1 MAEYDLRPQELALE
15 VAAGNVDLGL
25 EAELL
30 AEPDRRAVAVA
41 NADALARSALERVD
55 ANRVAR
61 RELLELLGDAPRPW
75 IGVSLASP
83 AIVDALDEAAR
94 AIDAGADLVRV
105 EVPPSREL
113 AERLAG
119 PGSAVEGWRAAPTS
133 RGGLAAHE
141 PHGQPIP
148 TGAQRALSVL
158 RRFVD
163 EAGARRRGYVRLM
176 TDARPL
182 AAPDQAV
189 VAAFERID
197 MVVADPIREM
207 ISGRVDPDRALADH
221 VFAHRLLCRAGARV
235 LVPAGPLL
243 VAPDLERG
251 LPSDPA
257 TRAGRALAMQLLAVA
272 LAQRDGLPPGSIV
285 VGAFPDWLVDEPG
298 APLRAAAEVAL
309 RRALLPDH
317 PLAFVEPAP
326 EDDPAGAWH
335 ALVAALLP
343 DAGDVDLVLREPA
356 GTPGPC
362 HRPHP
367 RSRHRRHGAARGSL
381 GTRAVGSGRGAC
393 RPRGRGRAGHAGGA
407 GRSRLGGRRGPA
419 PRGGYDRP
427 GCRGG
432 RRADRGVRRPGRG
445 RGHNRLRSVRVSVG
459 RRRSAGRQTRVSS
472 SGSSSATRRSQVGQ
486 CHAAWSGVPHSS
498 WRSGSPTPPRRAPQP
513 ARRWRAP
520 ASSRP
525 SIVSAYSMRSGR
537 RRVGRRDQDP
547 GALEAPQPVRE
558 DVGGD
563 PGHGLGDLVEP
574 QGGGEQRLHQ
584 EQAPAVADAVERGA
598 EGARRQRG
606 RRDRRDGSSPPMV
619 GEGLAG
625 CRIR

>member
-1 MAEYDLRPQELALE
+1 MHLHGDGSDLDVLRTRATDIAAAWAAAAAGFTTVGQERAILRLFGVTGVDRAGRPLAAEVVDRYVAPDPVRLGGGIALPFAIAMAEYDLRPQELAME

-41 NADALARSALERVD
+41 SAVALARSALERVD

-83 AIVDALDEAAR
+83 AIVDALDEASR

-113 AERLAG
+113 ADLLGQAG
-119 PGSAVEGWRAAPTS
+119 KAANRWRAAPSS

-141 PHGQPIP
+141 PHAQPIP

-176 TDARPL
+176 TEARPL
-182 AAPDQAV
+182 AAPDHAV

-197 MVVADPIREM
+197 VVVADPIREV
-207 ISGRVDPDRALADH
+207 ITGRVDPDRALADH
-221 VFAHRLLCRAGARV
+221 VFAYRLLCRAGTRV

-251 LPSDPA
+251 VPSDPA

-272 LAQRDGLPPGSIV
+272 LAQRDGLPPASIP

-317 PLAFVEPAP
+317 PLAFLEPP
-326 EDDPAGAWH
+326 LEDGPRAGWH
-335 ALVAALLP
+335 ALVGALLP
-343 DAGDVDLVLREPA
+343 DAGDVDLVLRGPA
-356 GTPGPC
+356 GTSGPAV
-362 HRPHP
+362 
-367 RSRHRRHGAARGSL
+367 GL
-381 GTRAVGSGRGAC
+381 TRATAAVATALR
-393 RPRGRGRAGHAGGA
+393 A
-407 GRSRLGGRRGPA
+407 GRSAPVLSGLATEHAERAVAAALTTLAALDDHGWGAVVDQPLAVGAAGLGA
-419 PRGGYDRP
+419 EAVAE
-427 GCRGG
+427 
-432 RRADRGVRRPGRG
+432 RAGAFDP
-445 RGHNRLRSVRVSVG
+445 LSVELG
-459 RRRSAGRQTRVSS
+459 T
-472 SGSSSATRRSQVGQ
+472 
-486 CHAAWSGVPHSS
+486 
-498 WRSGSPTPPRRAPQP
+498 
-513 ARRWRAP
+513 P
-520 ASSRP
+520 AS
-525 SIVSAYSMRSGR
+525 A
-537 RRVGRRDQDP
+537 
-547 GALEAPQPVRE
+547 
-558 DVGGD
+558 
-563 PGHGLGDLVEP
+563 
-574 QGGGEQRLHQ
+574 
-584 EQAPAVADAVERGA
+584 
-598 EGARRQRG
+598 
-606 RRDRRDGSSPPMV
+606 
-619 GEGLAG
+619 
-625 CRIR
+625 